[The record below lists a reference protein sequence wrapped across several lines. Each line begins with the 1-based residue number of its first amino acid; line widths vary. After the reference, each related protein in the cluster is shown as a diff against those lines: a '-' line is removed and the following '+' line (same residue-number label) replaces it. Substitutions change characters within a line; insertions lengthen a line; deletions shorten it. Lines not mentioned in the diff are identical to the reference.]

1 MAAFPNFDKAKA
13 AAKVKQPKPIRQR
26 SWFARCQ
33 VSENGEPI
41 PNVANTLLALR
52 EDLLFKNLF
61 SYDLMLQAI
70 MVKQPI
76 PTRNIDASV
85 ESFPRSVRDTDYTSI
100 LEMLQLVG
108 LRRLAS
114 ATVRQAIDLRARECS
129 YHPVRI
135 FLAGLQW
142 DGTQRLDNWL
152 FTYLG
157 AENSEYT
164 RGIGKFFLIS
174 MIARICEPGCKAD
187 YMMILE
193 GPQGAKK
200 STACAILGGEWFSD
214 NLPDIRTAGK
224 DVSQHV
230 KAKWLIEVAE
240 LSALDKSE
248 ATALKAFV
256 TRTTERYRPSYG
268 YAEVIE
274 PRQCVFIG
282 TTNKGMYLR
291 DETGGR
297 RFWPVKVGKI
307 DTDGLAAD
315 RDQLLAEAVAAFGR
329 GINSGCKVYH

>member
-200 STACAILGGEWFSD
+200 TDSLCYPWW
-214 NLPDIRTAGK
+214 R
-224 DVSQHV
+224 V
-230 KAKWLIEVAE
+230 
-240 LSALDKSE
+240 
-248 ATALKAFV
+248 
-256 TRTTERYRPSYG
+256 
-268 YAEVIE
+268 
-274 PRQCVFIG
+274 VF
-282 TTNKGMYLR
+282 
-291 DETGGR
+291 
-297 RFWPVKVGKI
+297 
-307 DTDGLAAD
+307 
-315 RDQLLAEAVAAFGR
+315 
-329 GINSGCKVYH
+329 